1 MKLVVKAKARKDL
14 RDIATYIARDN
25 PQRAISFITELNG
38 TIRHVAERPQI
49 FAVRDEWGGSRRSA
63 LHGHYHIIFEAAG
76 DTVTVL
82 RVLHGARNIPD
93 II

>member
-1 MKLVVKAKARKDL
+1 MKLFVKASARKDL

-25 PQRAISFITELNG
+25 PQRAVSFIQELNE
-38 TIRHVAERPQI
+38 TIRHVAERPLI
-49 FAVRDEWGGSRRSA
+49 FAVRDEWGGDRRSA
-63 LHGHYHIIFEAAG
+63 LHGNYHIIFEASN

-93 II
+93 IL